1 MFVFLNIYAL
11 NRPEVMIPNAAD
23 KFDKEGNLTDAFTRE
38 RIKELVEALM
48 NWTIQHQR
56 MQQQRVAEAS

>member
-23 KFDKEGNLTDAFTRE
+23 KFDEDGNLTDAFTRE
-38 RIKELVEALM
+38 RIKALVEALV
-48 NWTIQHQR
+48 NWTIKHKR

>member
-23 KFDKEGNLTDAFTRE
+23 KFDEDGNLTDAFTRE
-38 RIKELVEALM
+38 RIKALVEALV
-48 NWTIQHQR
+48 N
-56 MQQQRVAEAS
+56 